1 MNKIKEFSKVYLE
14 YPDEKDLKDDELE
27 ELKKQKEELQERK
40 LIISREEILQ
50 RLNEQERVHVR

>member
-14 YPDEKDLKDDELE
+14 YPDEKVLKDDELE